1 MSLKPPLRPTVSK
14 PSPRVVS
21 YLTDELLYGAHSSNN
36 RDGITKGVGI
46 TEINTQE
53 GGMHAALEMSIF
65 FWPGLARDAAL
76 GSALAVVRMLFMWP
90 DVLLFEARRLVGEIG
105 CAETLTM
112 LPLLLAVL
120 RSYAPYITLP
130 VAAVIGII
138 GYKVEGLV
146 SDKYTPYERSSI
158 EEKREERLLDENL
171 SKDSIE
177 VDSLKLKKFVP
188 RTIFEKN
195 VSPSLLSKN

>member
-1 MSLKPPLRPTVSK
+1 MIDPM
-14 PSPRVVS
+14 
-21 YLTDELLYGAHSSNN
+21 EN
-36 RDGITKGVGI
+36 
-46 TEINTQE
+46 E
-53 GGMHAALEMSIF
+53 
-65 FWPGLARDAAL
+65 
-76 GSALAVVRMLFMWP
+76 
-90 DVLLFEARRLVGEIG
+90 

-146 SDKYTPYERSSI
+146 SDKYTPYEKSSI

>member
-1 MSLKPPLRPTVSK
+1 
-14 PSPRVVS
+14 
-21 YLTDELLYGAHSSNN
+21 
-36 RDGITKGVGI
+36 
-46 TEINTQE
+46 
-53 GGMHAALEMSIF
+53 
-65 FWPGLARDAAL
+65 
-76 GSALAVVRMLFMWP
+76 
-90 DVLLFEARRLVGEIG
+90 
-105 CAETLTM
+105 M

-146 SDKYTPYERSSI
+146 SDKYTPYERNSI

-177 VDSLKLKKFVP
+177 VDSPKTDAQPKALIGQESAPKPPPPLKDCTCKKQVRLPASGFSYQY
-188 RTIFEKN
+188 IA
-195 VSPSLLSKN
+195 